1 MSVRSKRLPLVGL
14 LFAVVAAVGYL
25 AFNWQFGDGDTSPVV
40 LALAAVA
47 VAVAV
52 GSELRSRL

>member
-1 MSVRSKRLPLVGL
+1 VSIQSRRLPLVGL

-25 AFNWQFGDGDTSPVV
+25 AFDWQFGGDSSPVVLV
-40 LALAAVA
+40 LALAAV
-47 VAVAV
+47 VVAV

>member
-1 MSVRSKRLPLVGL
+1 MSVQSRQLPLVGL
-14 LFAVVAAVGYL
+14 LFAVIAAVGYL
-25 AFNWQFGDGDTSPVV
+25 AFDWQFGGDSSPFV

>member
-1 MSVRSKRLPLVGL
+1 MSVRSKHLPLVGL
-14 LFAVVAAVGYL
+14 LLAVVAAVGYL
-25 AFNWQFGDGDTSPVV
+25 AFDWQFGGDSSPFV
-40 LALAAVA
+40 LALAGVA

>member
-1 MSVRSKRLPLVGL
+1 MPVLSRQLPLVGL

-25 AFNWQFGDGDTSPVV
+25 AFDWGFGGDTSPFV
-40 LALAAVA
+40 LALAAIA

-52 GSELRSRL
+52 GSELSTRL